1 MTPRIIGWVLVGI
14 AALLNGC
21 GSLLLK
27 QSRIKA
33 AEMAD
38 QSLGGLLFSPWFIGG
53 LVCYGINVILFAK
66 ALEKLPVSI
75 AYPVLAGAS
84 LALISFV
91 AAMLFHEK
99 LVPVH
104 WAGAVFIL
112 VGIILI
118 TRPNPH
124 LQPKIES
131 APSAQT
137 PTSPPVD

>member
-1 MTPRIIGWVLVGI
+1 MTPRILGWGLVLV
-14 AALLNGC
+14 AALLNGG

-27 QSRIKA
+27 QSRLKA

-53 LVCYGINVILFAK
+53 LACYGINVILFAK
-66 ALEKLPVSI
+66 ALEKLPVSV

-84 LALISFV
+84 LALISFF

-99 LVPVH
+99 LSAIH
-104 WAGAVFIL
+104 WGGVVFIF

-124 LQPKIES
+124 HQQKVDS

-137 PTSPPVD
+137 ATTPSVD